1 MKDKAAKRKNL
12 IKSYLNS
19 DEYAT
24 FLNDLSL
31 YVMSQAEYIRW
42 SLFNKK
48 IIFRTKELKFEEKLF
63 DYLRDVEG
71 LTNNLNQITRYLH
84 ETGELDQQ
92 LKKEIGLLIQR
103 EIHLNLQISE
113 YFSKSLT
120 QDEHEYTVYLPSDSE
135 VADGNSE
142 THS

>member
-31 YVMSQAEYIRW
+31 YRMSQAEYIRW

-135 VADGNSE
+135 VADGDSE

>member
-1 MKDKAAKRKNL
+1 MKDKAAKRKNM

-31 YVMSQAEYIRW
+31 YGMSQAEYIRW

-113 YFSKSLT
+113 YFSRSLT

-135 VADGNSE
+135 VADGDSE

>member
-31 YVMSQAEYIRW
+31 YGMSQAEYIRW

-135 VADGNSE
+135 ATDGDSE

>member
-31 YVMSQAEYIRW
+31 YGMSQAEYIRW

>member
-31 YVMSQAEYIRW
+31 YGMSQAEYIRW

-48 IIFRTKELKFEEKLF
+48 IIFRMKELKFEEKLF

-135 VADGNSE
+135 VADGDSE

>member
-31 YVMSQAEYIRW
+31 YGMSQAEYIRW

-71 LTNNLNQITRYLH
+71 
-84 ETGELDQQ
+84 
-92 LKKEIGLLIQR
+92 
-103 EIHLNLQISE
+103 
-113 YFSKSLT
+113 
-120 QDEHEYTVYLPSDSE
+120 
-135 VADGNSE
+135 
-142 THS
+142 

>member
-1 MKDKAAKRKNL
+1 MKDKAAKRNNL

-31 YVMSQAEYIRW
+31 YGMSQAEYIRW

-135 VADGNSE
+135 VADGDSE

>member
-31 YVMSQAEYIRW
+31 YGMSQAEYIRW

-120 QDEHEYTVYLPSDSE
+120 QVEHEYTGYLPSDSE

>member
-31 YVMSQAEYIRW
+31 YGMSQAEYIRW

-113 YFSKSLT
+113 YFSRSLT

-135 VADGNSE
+135 VADGDSE

>member
-31 YVMSQAEYIRW
+31 YGMSQAEYIRW

-135 VADGNSE
+135 VADGDSE

>member
-31 YVMSQAEYIRW
+31 YGMSQAEYIRW

-48 IIFRTKELKFEEKLF
+48 IIFRTEELKFEEKLF

>member
-31 YVMSQAEYIRW
+31 YGMSQAEYIRW

-113 YFSKSLT
+113 YFSRSLT

>member
-24 FLNDLSL
+24 FLNDLWL
-31 YVMSQAEYIRW
+31 YGMSQAEYIRW

-135 VADGNSE
+135 VADGDSE

>member
-31 YVMSQAEYIRW
+31 YGMSQAEYIRW
-42 SLFNKK
+42 SLFYKK

-135 VADGNSE
+135 VADGDSE